1 MVTLITTKFCL
12 PPQKLKTGSYLSNF
26 ELLYNDLQKLPFAGS
41 DEDALY
47 FRKTLS
53 EIAFSSM
60 FNYNLSRSKLIN
72 ILREQHQALKNLS
85 KNENIIITIPDKG
98 SGVII
103 LNRVDYVNK
112 MQDILSDTTKFKKAS
127 NQDIYDISRKMEN
140 RVRNYLRT
148 QLHKPGLIS
157 DEQYK
162 RLYPN
167 GSHIGIMYGL
177 PKIHKKNNPM
187 RPICSAIGTSTYELG
202 KFVANII
209 KPASFNKLDTD
220 LDNTFNFVNQ
230 IKNINLNGLKMV
242 SFDVRSLFANIPIKK
257 TIKVCLNRLY
267 RGDPAIKLYIPEK
280 VLEKLLQLCVCD
292 NTFIFNNTVYQQI
305 DGVAMGSSLGPL
317 LANIYMAHLEE
328 EHFLKN
334 VMDFSPSF
342 YRRYVDDTFCLM
354 KEECH
359 IDQFLSYINSIDP
372 NIQFD
377 VEQEKNEQLSF
388 LDTVVSR
395 SNNSFPD
402 ISTKI
407 KSTDRGLLYH
417 FSSFIPKIYKNNL
430 IYCLVYRVYHIA
442 SSYQLF
448 HEDLVN
454 LRKKFIRNGFPKW
467 QFELIVN
474 KLLTSVYNPKTTQQ
488 TAPKKTCMLILP
500 YLGPLSVYVNRKIKR
515 LVNKFYP
522 LIELRIVYRRGL
534 SIRNLFSYKD

>member
-1 MVTLITTKFCL
+1 MVTLTT
-12 PPQKLKTGSYLSNF
+12 T
-26 ELLYNDLQKLPFAGS
+26 
-41 DEDALY
+41 
-47 FRKTLS
+47 
-53 EIAFSSM
+53 SS
-60 FNYNLSRSKLIN
+60 F
-72 ILREQHQALKNLS
+72 
-85 KNENIIITIPDKG
+85 
-98 SGVII
+98 
-103 LNRVDYVNK
+103 
-112 MQDILSDTTKFKKAS
+112 
-127 NQDIYDISRKMEN
+127 
-140 RVRNYLRT
+140 
-148 QLHKPGLIS
+148 
-157 DEQYK
+157 
-162 RLYPN
+162 
-167 GSHIGIMYGL
+167 
-177 PKIHKKNNPM
+177 
-187 RPICSAIGTSTYELG
+187 
-202 KFVANII
+202 
-209 KPASFNKLDTD
+209 
-220 LDNTFNFVNQ
+220 
-230 IKNINLNGLKMV
+230 
-242 SFDVRSLFANIPIKK
+242 
-257 TIKVCLNRLY
+257 
-267 RGDPAIKLYIPEK
+267 
-280 VLEKLLQLCVCD
+280 
-292 NTFIFNNTVYQQI
+292 
-305 DGVAMGSSLGPL
+305 
-317 LANIYMAHLEE
+317 
-328 EHFLKN
+328 FLKN

-377 VEQEKNEQLSF
+377 VEQEKNEQFSF

-474 KLLTSVYNPKTTQQ
+474 KFLTSVYNPKTTQQ
-488 TAPKKTCMLILP
+488 IAPKKTCMLILP

-534 SIRNLFSYKD
+534 SIRNLFSYKDQLPLKCSSGVVYYICCKSCGPSQAYIGKTINTVHERFYGANGHLNPSTKKSALLEHLGKGISDQCEFDVNTLKIIDRCEYDLKLRYAESIHLGNQSLNTEDRSIPLQII